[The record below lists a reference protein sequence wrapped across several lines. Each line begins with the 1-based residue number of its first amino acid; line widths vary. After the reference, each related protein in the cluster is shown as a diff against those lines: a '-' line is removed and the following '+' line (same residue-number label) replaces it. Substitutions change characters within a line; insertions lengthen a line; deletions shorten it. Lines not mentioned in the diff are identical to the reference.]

1 MKCKSKNKKGGACS
15 ALAMKG
21 KEFCRIHNPETIT
34 RIGQPKKT
42 GYYASVLQDP
52 EELNAYLEALEMSHA
67 EALTEIRSSQMAK
80 SRILHNAEL
89 DERTKFELISRMQDS
104 ARRAAK
110 DAADVEAHSK
120 LGEGLKAISWLWQ
133 GEEEENGEDK
143 GNSGSESST

>member
-1 MKCKSKNKKGGACS
+1 MKCKSKNKKGGDCS

-21 KEFCRIHNPETIT
+21 KEYCRIHNPETT
-34 RIGQPKKT
+34 SRIGQPKKT

-52 EELNAYLEALEMSHA
+52 DELNAYIEALEMSHA

-80 SRILHNAEL
+80 SRILHNAAL
-89 DERTKFELISRMQDS
+89 DEWTKLELISRMQDS

-120 LGEGLKAISWLWQ
+120 LSEGLKTISWLWEGDKEED
-133 GEEEENGEDK
+133 GEGE
-143 GNSGSESST
+143 GNSGS